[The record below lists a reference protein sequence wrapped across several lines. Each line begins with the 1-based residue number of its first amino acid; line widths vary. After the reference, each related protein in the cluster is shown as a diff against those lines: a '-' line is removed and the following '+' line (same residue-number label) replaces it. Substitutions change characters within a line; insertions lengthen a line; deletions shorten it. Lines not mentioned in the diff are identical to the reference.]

1 MGKYI
6 VRDLNSSVKAISEN
20 IPPNDVISCFYGAR
34 YEKEVYDKMQDI
46 LRKKYPELS
55 QNSPIPPS
63 LPDKFP
69 KCFQSKSLKQAFQF
83 AKLGINSG
91 KHLLFVGNEE
101 IGLTQIAK
109 WISHYF
115 SKNKKENFIFIF
127 TPETTVS
134 DLLGRYIPAPQTG
147 EIGNIMIWEDRPL
160 TNAIKNG
167 YSCVFTNLNSA
178 QTKVAERLNGL
189 FDPKDTKDDYK
200 FDLYENSEN
209 PVIEINEEFHF
220 ISTCNIDKLKYL
232 SPALLN
238 RLMVINI
245 SDQLEE
251 MKEDDYLELIK
262 IILENEF
269 KGQIIEEEI
278 IKLIYEN
285 QKEKNYSMSKLA
297 KFSKSVYRLYIACG
311 TRINSSK
318 LIKFTNELL
327 FGEKTDY

>member
-20 IPPNDVISCFYGAR
+20 IPPNDVISCFYGTR

-55 QNSPIPPS
+55 QNSPIPQS

-83 AKLGINSG
+83 AKLGINNE

-134 DLLGRYIPAPQTG
+134 DLLGRYIPVPQTG
-147 EIGNIMIWEDRPL
+147 EIGNIMIWEDGPL
-160 TNAIKNG
+160 TEAIKNG
-167 YSCVFTNLNSA
+167 YSCDFTNISSA

-189 FDPKDTKDDYK
+189 FDPKDSEEDYK
-200 FDLYENSEN
+200 FDLYENSET
-209 PVIEINEEFHF
+209 PTID
-220 ISTCNIDKLKYL
+220 ISKDFFWFTL
-232 SPALLN
+232 
-238 RLMVINI
+238 
-245 SDQLEE
+245 
-251 MKEDDYLELIK
+251 
-262 IILENEF
+262 
-269 KGQIIEEEI
+269 
-278 IKLIYEN
+278 
-285 QKEKNYSMSKLA
+285 
-297 KFSKSVYRLYIACG
+297 
-311 TRINSSK
+311 RINFIPYK
-318 LIKFTNELL
+318 LCSFCNFCI
-327 FGEKTDY
+327 